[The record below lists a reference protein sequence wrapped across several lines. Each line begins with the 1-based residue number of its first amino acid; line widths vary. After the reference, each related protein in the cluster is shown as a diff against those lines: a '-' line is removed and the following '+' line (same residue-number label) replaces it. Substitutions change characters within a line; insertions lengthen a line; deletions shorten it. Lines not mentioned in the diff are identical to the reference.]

1 MAVPSAG
8 PDAAPSHAVPTL
20 FRTEAVDGQR
30 QSWLGGVQLVRPV
43 SLTLLTAFTVG
54 AAALVVAFLFF
65 GEYTRKAHVSGV
77 LVPDLGLIRVVPPE
91 AATVVASHV
100 REGQAVSRGDVLFE
114 LSLDR
119 ATLGGDTQ
127 AAVQQSLE
135 ARQRSLQASLR
146 QQDQLLQAQRA
157 GLERRLADMRREL
170 VQIEAETATQQQ
182 RLKLAQQAQ
191 ARVESL
197 RNDSFISDAA
207 VQAKSEELLAQQAQ
221 LQTLERQRAAH
232 LREIGT
238 LETQQRELPLQAEAL
253 QRDTERHL
261 AELSQET
268 VESAARQRIVI
279 RAPQDGVLTTVLAE
293 PGQSVQPSIALASLM
308 PAQAKLQAHL
318 YAPSSAVGFLRPD
331 QTVQLRYQAYAYQ
344 KFGHYLGHVLQV
356 SRTPLQANELAGLT
370 LSTAAT
376 GAGAGALSGGPNAG
390 EPLYRIT
397 VALDRQDVSAYG
409 RAQPLAPGMQLEAD
423 VLLER
428 RRLIE
433 WLFEPV
439 LGVTGRV

>member
-1 MAVPSAG
+1 MPSDGAEG
-8 PDAAPSHAVPTL
+8 MPRRSGVTL
-20 FRTEAVDGQR
+20 FRAEAIAGQQ
-30 QSWLGGVQLVRPV
+30 QSWLGGVQLIRPL
-43 SLTLLTAFTVG
+43 SLTLLTVLMVSVAT
-54 AAALVVAFLFF
+54 LVIGYLFF

-77 LVPDLGLIRVVPPE
+77 LVPDLGLIRLVPPE
-91 AATVVASHV
+91 AATVLVNHA
-100 REGQAVSRGDVLFE
+100 REGQKVQRGDVLFE
-114 LSLDR
+114 LSVDR
-119 ATLGGDTQ
+119 ATLAGDTQ
-127 AAVQQSLE
+127 AAVQKSLAE
-135 ARQRSLQASLR
+135 RERSLQASLR
-146 QQDQLLQAQRA
+146 QQDQLLQAQRT

-170 VQIEAETATQQQ
+170 AQIEAEAGIQQQ
-182 RLKLAQQAQ
+182 RLKLALQSQ
-191 ARVESL
+191 ARLESL
-197 RNDSFISDAA
+197 RNENFVSDAA
-207 VQAKSEELLAQQAQ
+207 LQTKAEELLGQKAQ
-221 LQTLERQRAAH
+221 LQALERQRAAH

-253 QRDTERHL
+253 QLQTERSL
-261 AELSQET
+261 AALSQES

-279 RAPQDGVLTTVLAE
+279 RAPQDGVLTAVLAE
-293 PGQSVQPSIALASLM
+293 VGQSAQPNVALASLM
-308 PAQAKLQAHL
+308 PAQAKLEAHL
-318 YAPSSAVGFLRPD
+318 YAPSSAIGFLRPD
-331 QTVQLRYQAYAYQ
+331 QAVQLRYQAYAYQ

-370 LSTAAT
+370 LSTSAT

-423 VLLER
+423 VLLDR

-439 LGVTGRV
+439 LGVAGRV